1 MNLFSRNLSHP
12 LDILSSSA
20 QRPLS
25 YSCLPQVRAFVDSAY
40 KKTVALVE
48 EKKHLIDAMA
58 KDLLHKEVRR
68 KEGGCEKCRA
78 GEGTRGARERKGRHV
93 RVCGSK
99 GCLMESMAQGLLMPA
114 TWKAWLKAWLRLHMK
129 I

>member
-1 MNLFSRNLSHP
+1 MPLFSCNSSHP

-25 YSCLPQVRAFVDSAY
+25 YLCLPQVRAFVDSAY

-58 KDLLHKEVRR
+58 KDLLHKEVSQD
-68 KEGGCEKCRA
+68 EGGEGGNVLQAKGQ
-78 GEGTRGARERKGRHV
+78 GELGRE
-93 RVCGSK
+93 
-99 GCLMESMAQGLLMPA
+99 
-114 TWKAWLKAWLRLHMK
+114 
-129 I
+129 